1 MTAHPGA
8 VLAWKYGKDV
18 NAHKLE
24 NVRNLFFFFFSCKE
38 QQNMAQAAKP
48 DLNLKDHTVTREES

>member
-18 NAHKLE
+18 NAHKLG
-24 NVRNLFFFFFSCKE
+24 NVRNFFFFSCKK
-38 QQNMAQAAKP
+38 QQNLAQAAKP